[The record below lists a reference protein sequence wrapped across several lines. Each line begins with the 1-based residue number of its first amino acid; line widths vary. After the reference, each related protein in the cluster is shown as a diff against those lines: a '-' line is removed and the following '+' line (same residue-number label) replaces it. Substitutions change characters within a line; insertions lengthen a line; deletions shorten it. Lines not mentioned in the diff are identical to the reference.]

1 MGVAMMRRFTVIL
14 EKDEDGLWV
23 GTVSALA

>member
-14 EKDEDGLWV
+14 EKDEDGQWV
-23 GTVSALA
+23 GTVPALA